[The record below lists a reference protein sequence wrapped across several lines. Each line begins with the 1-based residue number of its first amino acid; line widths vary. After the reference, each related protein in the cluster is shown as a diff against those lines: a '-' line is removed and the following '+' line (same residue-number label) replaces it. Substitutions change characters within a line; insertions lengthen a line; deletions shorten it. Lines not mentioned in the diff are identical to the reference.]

1 MSESII
7 TGLFTLSGIII
18 TSIISIIVQKIQIKA
33 NDISRKMDRSISDMI
48 DDLEAFS
55 EIEKEYINEII
66 NLRTKNGETKFVSEL
81 AIKKEFRSVLRE
93 KEVDLTFSPSDIKYY
108 RNLFN
113 KKSKKEI

>member
-33 NDISRKMDRSISDMI
+33 NDISKKMDKSISDMI
-48 DDLEAFS
+48 DDLEGFS
-55 EIEKEYINEII
+55 AIEKEYINEII
-66 NLRTKNGETKFVSEL
+66 DFRTKAGDQKNITEVS
-81 AIKKEFRSVLRE
+81 IKREFRGRIRGNGS
-93 KEVDLTFSPSDIKYY
+93 DLSFSPSDIKYY

-113 KKSKKEI
+113 KKSKKES